1 MSESINNRR
10 KITTTLLAGPPY
22 VGKTTILEMFHE
34 LLKESTHFIEDREL
48 IFGRTRFVD
57 RLFVGPQK
65 IDDNEIYHI
74 FYAYGGQDWLSTN
87 RRIVL
92 SRVHPDLLV
101 FVCNTQKPSKD
112 LDERLSYKMNNF
124 YWDELSIVENIG
136 RKLYEIPKII
146 VLNKM
151 DLPTIASTTTILS
164 QLGLKPS
171 IIVETDGTISFPKD
185 IKGKTLSIEDEL
197 FMQHFLST
205 DSVPVFK
212 TVAIKGQ
219 NLENLLST
227 ILTVQ
232 TFLTLL

>member
-1 MSESINNRR
+1 MAEANTKKR

-22 VGKTTILEMFHE
+22 VGKTTILEKFHE
-34 LLKESTHFIEDREL
+34 FLKATTHFIEDREL

-65 IDDNEIYHI
+65 IEENEIYHI

-87 RRIVL
+87 RRVVL
-92 SRVHPDLLV
+92 SRVNPDLLV
-101 FVCNTQKPSKD
+101 FVCNTQKPTKE

-136 RKLYEIPKII
+136 RKLYEIPKVI

-151 DLPTIASTTTILS
+151 DLPTIAPTATILS
-164 QLGLKPS
+164 QLGLNPS
-171 IIVETDGTISFPKD
+171 IIIETDGTVSYPKD
-185 IKGKTLSIEDEL
+185 LEGKIFSIEDET
-197 FMQHFLST
+197 FMKYFLST

-212 TVAIKGQ
+212 TVAINGE
-219 NLENLLST
+219 NLENLLSA

>member
-1 MSESINNRR
+1 MATKNDRKR

-22 VGKTTILEMFHE
+22 VGKTTILEKFHE
-34 LLKESTHFIEDREL
+34 FLKESTHFIEDREL

-57 RLFVGPQK
+57 RLFVGPQQVK
-65 IDDNEIYHI
+65 KNDIYHI

-92 SRVHPDLLV
+92 SRIHPDLLV
-101 FVCNTQKPSKD
+101 FVCNTQKSTKEI
-112 LDERLSYKMNNF
+112 DERLSYKMNNF

-136 RKLYEIPKII
+136 RKLYEIPKVI

-151 DLPTIASTTTILS
+151 DLPTIAPTATILS
-164 QLGLKPS
+164 QLGLAPS
-171 IIVETDGTISFPKD
+171 IIIETDGTVSFPRE
-185 IKGKTLSIEDEL
+185 IEGKTFTIEDET
-197 FMQHFLST
+197 FMKYFLST

-212 TVAIKGQ
+212 TIAINGE

-227 ILTVQ
+227 VLTIQ
-232 TFLTLL
+232 TFLSLL